1 MTKQIRRIRQLL
13 RLEKWIDPAG
23 TFTHQA
29 RAYTLARQIIRIFYW
44 VILFEVSRLLTG
56 SWLAWQTL
64 EEIAPVWPVA
74 WISLTGIPLGINLI
88 GASAYLTAILAA
100 LFTERRIFRILLA
113 ISFLMLIGFWNS
125 FGKIN
130 HGYHTWLAVT
140 FFFIFLPD
148 GNWQDIEKSIGKRHQ
163 FLTVFWS
170 AQAAIFF
177 FYSMSGFLKI
187 GWGLV
192 QMVSGEYGL
201 FHPLG
206 FSYQVAQSLVK
217 TNETALLADF
227 VINNPLLGWPLY
239 ILAALFETFAI
250 IAAFRPKAH
259 RTWGTFLALFHV
271 GSFFIMNIRFITNIL
286 LLGLLFVN
294 SPFAPAG
301 FHIPTILRNLPI
313 TGDLIHLY
321 NKHKNTPTQPNPQ
334 KSA

>member
-1 MTKQIRRIRQLL
+1 MTKQLRRLRGLL
-13 RLEKWIDPAG
+13 RIEGWMDPAG
-23 TFTHQA
+23 AFPNQE
-29 RAYTLARQIIRIFYW
+29 RAYTLARLIVRLFYW
-44 VILFEVSRLLTG
+44 VVLFEVSRLLTN
-56 SWLAWQTL
+56 SWFVWQEL
-64 EEIAPVWPVA
+64 EEIAPVWPVF
-74 WISLTGIPLGINLI
+74 WVNFTGITLGINII
-88 GASAYLTAILAA
+88 GASAYITSILAA

-148 GNWQDIEKSIGKRHQ
+148 GNWKAIENSVGKRHK

-170 AQAAIFF
+170 AQAAVFF
-177 FYSMSGFLKI
+177 FYSMSGFLKV

-192 QMVSGEYGL
+192 QMVSGEIGI
-201 FHPLG
+201 FHPMG

-217 TNETALLADF
+217 TNETALLADLI
-227 VINNPLLGWPLY
+227 INNPILGWPLY
-239 ILAALFETFAI
+239 LSAAYIETFSIVAV
-250 IAAFRPKAH
+250 FRPKAH

-271 GSFFIMNIRFITNIL
+271 GSFFVMNIRFITNIL

-301 FHIPTILRNLPI
+301 FHIPTILRNLPLI
-313 TGDLIHLY
+313 GDLIHLY
-321 NKHKNTPTQPNPQ
+321 NKR
-334 KSA
+334 KSAEI